1 MNYFLD
7 SVNPEE
13 IEKFSNIISGVTS
26 NPLLLKKQG
35 LSVDDFLEYMKQ
47 YPDMLKF
54 VQVFTYGEF
63 KRIVNTFDFILP
75 TIVFKVALKY
85 PEGFDL
91 AQQIKAFQSK
101 NQGKFKISATMMYD
115 LIQLNNAFELGL
127 DFSMVYIAKNDCDE
141 FLEQAMGV
149 FEKLSPPTKLVAA
162 SFRTKN
168 DVKRAIRSGIHYAT
182 VPADVLEKSLS
193 NAQVEL
199 DWSNFI

>member
-91 AQQIKAFQSK
+91 AQQIKSFQSK
-101 NQGKFKISATMMYD
+101 NQEKFKISATMMYD
-115 LIQLNNAFELGL
+115 LIQLNNAFKLGL

-149 FEKLSPPTKLVAA
+149 FEKLNPPTKLVAA

-182 VPADVLEKSLS
+182 VPTNVLEKSLS